1 MQTYP
6 RIISR
11 RLLHTSYQ
19 PRTVMAP
26 SFQITSAR
34 YSSNARKRVFDKS
47 IPHDMV
53 HVVDSETGR
62 LGPPRALADI
72 LSSIDKELSRIELIA
87 EQPRPVVRIITREFA
102 RQQRKDDKMRALHA
116 KQTQAE
122 RKQLQMTWG
131 VDGNDLARKIS
142 RARGYLTKNHP
153 VDVVLSKKRGV
164 PLPSRD
170 AMVWRMD
177 GIVAALRGVSIV
189 SNRSIGSQ
197 LATIQLRPSKP
208 NDIGALK
215 KD

>member
-1 MQTYP
+1 MQACP
-6 RIISR
+6 GILSR

-19 PRTVMAP
+19 PRAVIMAP
-26 SFQITSAR
+26 SFQLASAR

-47 IPHDMV
+47 IPHDIV

-72 LSSIDKELSRIELIA
+72 LSTIDKELSRIELIA
-87 EQPRPVVRIITREFA
+87 EHPQPVIRIITREFA

-131 VDGNDLARKIS
+131 VDGNDLARKIA

-153 VDVVLSKKRGV
+153 VDFVLSKKRGV

-177 GIVAALRGVSIV
+177 GIVAALRDVSTV

-208 NDIGALK
+208 NDIGAPK
-215 KD
+215 E

>member
-1 MQTYP
+1 
-6 RIISR
+6 
-11 RLLHTSYQ
+11 
-19 PRTVMAP
+19 
-26 SFQITSAR
+26 
-34 YSSNARKRVFDKS
+34 
-47 IPHDMV
+47 
-53 HVVDSETGR
+53 
-62 LGPPRALADI
+62 

-116 KQTQAE
+116 KQTHAE

-153 VDVVLSKKRGV
+153 VDFVLSKKRGV

-177 GIVAALRGVSIV
+177 GIVAALRDVSIV

-215 KD
+215 KE